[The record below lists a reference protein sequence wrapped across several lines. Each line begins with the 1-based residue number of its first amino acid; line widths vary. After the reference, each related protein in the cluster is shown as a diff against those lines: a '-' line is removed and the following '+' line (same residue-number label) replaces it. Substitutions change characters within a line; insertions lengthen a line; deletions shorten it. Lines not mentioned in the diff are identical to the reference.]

1 MLSSNMTVNLTSNVT
16 LFKLICYLVAMD
28 RANGRK
34 VDGRRV
40 VVDYERG
47 RTKKEWVPRR
57 LGGGKGDKRRDRD
70 TDRLIRELIR
80 TDPKLK
86 SRSRSKSPVVN
97 EAPVQVKEEVK
108 QLEPTDSKKSDARRS
123 RSPDSRHRHKHSKH
137 HRHHS
142 SKKESKREH
151 ESRKD

>member
-1 MLSSNMTVNLTSNVT
+1 
-16 LFKLICYLVAMD
+16 MD

-86 SRSRSKSPVVN
+86 SRSRSKSSVVN

-108 QLEPTDSKKSDARRS
+108 QLEPTDSKKADARRS

>member
-1 MLSSNMTVNLTSNVT
+1 MNLTSNVT
-16 LFKLICYLVAMD
+16 LFKLICYIVAMD

-86 SRSRSKSPVVN
+86 SRSRSKSLVVN

-108 QLEPTDSKKSDARRS
+108 QLEPTDSKKADARRS

-151 ESRKD
+151 DSRKD